1 MEVFL
6 INGEPK
12 MTLAH
17 NWSSLSKPQL
27 GRYAEYLV
35 KMELTLH
42 GLDVYTTEVDD
53 KGIDFVVRKDRNHY
67 YDIQVK
73 SSRNL
78 TYIFYPKGKFEPYEN
93 LYTAVVLFTDGKP
106 PELFL
111 IPSTVWLK
119 PNALFVD
126 RDYEGRKSPP
136 EHGLNLSLK
145 NLPLLEPRGFE
156 KMVDQLKA

>member
-1 MEVFL
+1 MS
-6 INGEPK
+6 
-12 MTLAH
+12 LAH

-42 GLDVYTTEVDD
+42 GLDVYTAEVDD
-53 KGIDFVVRKDRNHY
+53 KGIDFVVRRDRNHY
-67 YDIQVK
+67 HDIQVK

-78 TYIFYPKGKFEPYEN
+78 TYIFYPKSKFEPCEN
-93 LYTAVVLFTDGKP
+93 LYTAVVLFTDGKS

-126 RDYEGRKSPP
+126 RDYEGRKSLP
-136 EHGLNLSLK
+136 EYGLNLSLK
-145 NLPLLEPRGFE
+145 NLPLLEPHAFE
-156 KMVDQLKA
+156 KIVDQLKA

>member
-1 MEVFL
+1 
-6 INGEPK
+6 
-12 MTLAH
+12 MTLSH
-17 NWSSLSKPQL
+17 HWSSLSKHQL

-42 GLDVYTTEVDD
+42 GLDVYTAEVDD

-78 TYIFYPKGKFEPYEN
+78 TYIFYPKSKFEPCEN
-93 LYTAVVLFTDGKP
+93 LYAAVALFTDGKP

-111 IPSTVWLK
+111 IPSTVWLET
-119 PNALFVD
+119 NALFVD

-136 EHGLNLSLK
+136 EFGLNPSFK
-145 NLPLLEPRGFE
+145 NLPLLEPYVFE
-156 KMVDQLKA
+156 KITDQLKA